1 MGKGSDTPRSQSCW
15 DLRSPAAVTTSSSAF
30 STLTLDHDLQARLI
44 AAAGRQGLSLSTLC
58 EQWLLEELE
67 RHEHA
72 HGVDPAGRCSVR
84 TGLCT
89 SGPVPLPL
97 QQ

>member
-1 MGKGSDTPRSQSCW
+1 M
-15 DLRSPAAVTTSSSAF
+15 SSSAF
-30 STLTLDHDLQARLI
+30 STAAFSTLSLEADLQERLR

-58 EQWLLEELE
+58 EQWLVEELE
-67 RHEHA
+67 RHEVA
-72 HGVDPAGRCSVR
+72 HGLDAAGRCSVR

>member
-1 MGKGSDTPRSQSCW
+1 M
-15 DLRSPAAVTTSSSAF
+15 TTSSSAF
-30 STLTLDHDLQARLI
+30 STLSLDQDLQARLI
-44 AAAGRQGLSLSTLC
+44 DAAGRQGVSLSTLC

-67 RHEHA
+67 RHEQA
-72 HGVDPAGRCSVR
+72 HGVDAAGRCSVR